1 MVGDGGD
8 FVAVFRLLTETK
20 PITSRFL
27 VGTTPILTR
36 DLKFLSSQNFLFCP
50 SRTLIHLKKKLLSR

>member
-27 VGTTPILTR
+27 VVTTPNLTW

-50 SRTLIHLKKKLLSR
+50 SQTLIHLKKKLLSR